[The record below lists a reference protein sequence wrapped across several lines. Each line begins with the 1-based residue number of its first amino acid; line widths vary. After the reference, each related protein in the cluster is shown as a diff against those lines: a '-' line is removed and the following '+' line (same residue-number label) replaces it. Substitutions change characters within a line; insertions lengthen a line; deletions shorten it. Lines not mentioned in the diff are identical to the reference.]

1 MNVERPLTCVIQ
13 GSYFYQNG
21 GTSDYTY
28 GQEDAIELAQTTP
41 DDAIAN
47 ADNYEVSLPFFLPSI
62 KLSESK
68 KCTDFDI
75 VILSTSRKTTPFS
88 PNTSHPIG
96 FHVYAAVL

>member
-1 MNVERPLTCVIQ
+1 MIQ

-47 ADNYEVSLPFFLPSI
+47 ADNYEVSLPFF
-62 KLSESK
+62 
-68 KCTDFDI
+68 
-75 VILSTSRKTTPFS
+75 
-88 PNTSHPIG
+88 
-96 FHVYAAVL
+96 FHQTLRVQELH